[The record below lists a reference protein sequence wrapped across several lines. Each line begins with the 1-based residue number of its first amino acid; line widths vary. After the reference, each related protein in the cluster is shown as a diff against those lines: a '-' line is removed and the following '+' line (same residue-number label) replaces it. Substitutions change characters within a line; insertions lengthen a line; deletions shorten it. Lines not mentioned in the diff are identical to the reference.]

1 MLLKVSRTDS
11 FEIVCRKEFFQ
22 LDKRRDILV
31 LISCECHDFTSF
43 ILPLHTFS
51 EVNLLWPTCLIRA
64 HFREG
69 RKPTDNF
76 VYVYARKFSLSLS
89 LCMQASYAPYIEFSP
104 LLLPFCFIGS
114 PFPHFF
120 RGAGATYQ
128 MVAQWYLLPIGSRC
142 GWRADCLH
150 ARACDLKGY
159 HLFAW
164 VCSSLRGLY
173 SWTIYPSDTF
183 GWGFHGQEQGHF
195 WTPWT
200 GEVLC

>member
-1 MLLKVSRTDS
+1 MCGGAKSDVKCCRALYLEWRSSKYIQTIVEQLFSFLYMLLKVSRTDS

-89 LCMQASYAPYIEFSP
+89 LHAGILCTIYRIFAPSSAF
-104 LLLPFCFIGS
+104 LLYWVPIS
-114 PFPHFF
+114 PFLSGCRCNIPN
-120 RGAGATYQ
+120 G
-128 MVAQWYLLPIGSRC
+128 GSVVFIAH
-142 GWRADCLH
+142 WVEMWM
-150 ARACDLKGY
+150 KG
-159 HLFAW
+159 
-164 VCSSLRGLY
+164 GL
-173 SWTIYPSDTF
+173 STCE
-183 GWGFHGQEQGHF
+183 GM
-195 WTPWT
+195 
-200 GEVLC
+200 

>member
-1 MLLKVSRTDS
+1 MWRCEIGCQVLQSAVLGVRSSKYIQTIVEQLFSFLYMLLKVSRTDS

-142 GWRADCLH
+142 G
-150 ARACDLKGY
+150 
-159 HLFAW
+159 
-164 VCSSLRGLY
+164 
-173 SWTIYPSDTF
+173 
-183 GWGFHGQEQGHF
+183 
-195 WTPWT
+195 
-200 GEVLC
+200 